1 MIPTQTQ
8 PIARLAQPGL
18 LARTRARQLG
28 LGIGSGLVG
37 FIAAALSVE
46 VHRRV
51 TGILGLRRRDRGP
64 CPGSS

>member
-1 MIPTQTQ
+1 
-8 PIARLAQPGL
+8 
-18 LARTRARQLG
+18 
-28 LGIGSGLVG
+28 VG